1 MDPMIVLAFISM
13 GLSLFAPILIAIIG
27 SCFQKDNY
35 PVSGGGA
42 SIDVHLPD
50 GEEYKDKIGTPEKDR
65 PSIAEQ
71 FDGRITNVFRN
82 PWEGIL

>member
-1 MDPMIVLAFISM
+1 MKILLYLPMISIIVGFIV
-13 GLSLFAPILIAIIG
+13 GFIV
-27 SCFQKDNY
+27 SCHKNSNG
-35 PVSGGGA
+35 PVPHY
-42 SIDVHLPD
+42 DVHLPD
-50 GEEYKDKIGTPEKDR
+50 GEEYKDKIGTPERDH